1 MNRLR
6 DLRVAQGWT
15 QAELGK
21 KIGLAKTTISG
32 YESES
37 HYLDPP
43 TIHTLCDLFGCTAD
57 YLLGRSELQH
67 PVVTDD
73 DVLLLEAYHDAPD
86 HVRAA
91 IDSLLLPVEPKK
103 KGVV

>member
-43 TIHTLCDLFGCTAD
+43 TIHALCDLFGCTAD

-67 PVVTDD
+67 PAVTDE

-91 IDSLLLPVEPKK
+91 IDSLLLPVAPAKK
-103 KGVV
+103 EVV

>member
-21 KIGLAKTTISG
+21 KIGLAKTTVSG

-43 TIHTLCDLFGCTAD
+43 TIHVLCDLFGCTSD
-57 YLLGRSELQH
+57 YLLGRSESQQ
-67 PVVTDD
+67 PVVTDA
-73 DVLLLEAYHDAPD
+73 DVLLLEAYHTAPD
-86 HVRAA
+86 HVRTA
-91 IDSLLLPVEPKK
+91 IDSLLLPVEQKK
-103 KGVV
+103 KEVS